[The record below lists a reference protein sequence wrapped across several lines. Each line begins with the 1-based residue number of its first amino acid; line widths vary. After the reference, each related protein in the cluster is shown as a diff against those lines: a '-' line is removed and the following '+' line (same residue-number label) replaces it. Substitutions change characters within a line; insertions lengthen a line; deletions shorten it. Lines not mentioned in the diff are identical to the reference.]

1 MNHPLLHDIIEQ
13 KRPEIEAWFAQKRAE
28 IPLPIYGSVDIRD
41 ADWKVAVV
49 DANHFPAGFNN
60 VNEDEKNDLARLLSE
75 HIRRQNPDCQW
86 VHLYPESHSR
96 NQAYV
101 ENVKAIQELVISAGY
116 KCTVGSPELSDF
128 DDLHGLSG
136 PLVLNKTESIDDVL
150 LVDGKQPDLILLNND
165 LSGGI
170 LPGISEMNVT
180 PDPAMGWHL
189 RRKSEHFE
197 ALEYYTNQMASLLD
211 IDPWHLMADWFV
223 SEDKCLDEDSC
234 RIRLASEIDAFI
246 GKIQSKYETLGINRK
261 PVVFL
266 KNDRGT
272 YGLGILVL
280 SEGKELLNLSN
291 RKMKKLMYSKSGSKV
306 ENFLIQEGVPTA
318 MRFND
323 HTVEPVV
330 YLVDGQAAS
339 WFYRMNKKKSDQDNL
354 NSPSSVFANRTEVDE
369 ILTARARN
377 WHELVAELS
386 MLAMGRELQIRSQQP
401 RDGGV
406 LS

>member
-1 MNHPLLHDIIEQ
+1 LNHPLLHDIIEQ

-60 VNEDEKNDLARLLSE
+60 VNEDEKDDLARLLSE
-75 HIRRQNPDCQW
+75 HIRRQNPDCHW

-96 NQAYV
+96 NQAYI

-128 DDLHGLSG
+128 DDLHGLRG
-136 PLVLNKTESIDDVL
+136 PLLLNKTESIDDIL

-197 ALEYYTNQMASLLD
+197 ALEYYTNRMASLLD

-246 GKIQSKYETLGINRK
+246 GKIQSKYDTLGIDRK

-354 NSPSSVFANRTEVDE
+354 NSPSSVFSNRTEVDE

>member
-1 MNHPLLHDIIEQ
+1 M
-13 KRPEIEAWFAQKRAE
+13 
-28 IPLPIYGSVDIRD
+28 
-41 ADWKVAVV
+41 
-49 DANHFPAGFNN
+49 
-60 VNEDEKNDLARLLSE
+60 ARLLSE

-246 GKIQSKYETLGINRK
+246 GKIQSKYEELGIDRK

-354 NSPSSVFANRTEVDE
+354 NSPSSVFANRTDVDE

-401 RDGGV
+401 RDGSV
-406 LS
+406 SS

>member
-28 IPLPIYGSVDIRD
+28 IPMPIYGSVDIRD

-60 VNEDEKNDLARLLSE
+60 VNEDEKDDLARLLSE

-189 RRKSEHFE
+189 RQKSEHFE
-197 ALEYYTNQMASLLD
+197 ALEHYTSQMASLLD

-234 RIRLASEIDAFI
+234 RIRLASEIDVFI
-246 GKIQSKYETLGINRK
+246 GKIQSKYETLGIDRK

-401 RDGGV
+401 RAGGV
-406 LS
+406 SS

>member
-1 MNHPLLHDIIEQ
+1 MNHPLLHNIIEQ

-60 VNEDEKNDLARLLSE
+60 VNEDEKDDLARLLSE

-116 KCTVGSPELSDF
+116 KCTIGSPELSDF

-197 ALEYYTNQMASLLD
+197 ALEYYTNQMASLPFSN
-211 IDPWHLMADWFV
+211 I
-223 SEDKCLDEDSC
+223 
-234 RIRLASEIDAFI
+234 
-246 GKIQSKYETLGINRK
+246 LG
-261 PVVFL
+261 
-266 KNDRGT
+266 
-272 YGLGILVL
+272 
-280 SEGKELLNLSN
+280 E
-291 RKMKKLMYSKSGSKV
+291 
-306 ENFLIQEGVPTA
+306 
-318 MRFND
+318 
-323 HTVEPVV
+323 
-330 YLVDGQAAS
+330 
-339 WFYRMNKKKSDQDNL
+339 
-354 NSPSSVFANRTEVDE
+354 FAP
-369 ILTARARN
+369 L
-377 WHELVAELS
+377 
-386 MLAMGRELQIRSQQP
+386 
-401 RDGGV
+401 
-406 LS
+406 